1 MIDIDRKTYE
11 KLSIRTIIDNDG
23 MLWLIAKNIEKVLNH
38 KNLHKNSK

>member
-1 MIDIDRKTYE
+1 MIDIDRKIYE

-23 MLWLIAKNIEKVLNH
+23 ILWLIDKNIEKVLDH

>member
-11 KLSIRTIIDNDG
+11 KLSIRTIIDNDE
-23 MLWLIAKNIEKVLNH
+23 MLWLIAINIEKVLDY